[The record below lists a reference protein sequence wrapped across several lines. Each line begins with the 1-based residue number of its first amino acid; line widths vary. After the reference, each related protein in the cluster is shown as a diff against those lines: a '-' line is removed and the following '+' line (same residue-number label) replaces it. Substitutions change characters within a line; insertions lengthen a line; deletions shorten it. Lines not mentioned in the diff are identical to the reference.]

1 MEQEKEIEEVT
12 FICIGCP
19 LGCQLSVK
27 KKEDMVISV
36 EGNHCKRG
44 EIYAQKECVS
54 PTRIVTTTVKVQD
67 GEIPMLSVKTAS
79 DIPKSKIRECMDAVR
94 NIVVIAPI
102 EMGDVI
108 LHNVAE
114 TGVDIIATKKVGKRI
129 Q

>member
-1 MEQEKEIEEVT
+1 MKQEKGIEEVA

-94 NIVVIAPI
+94 NIVAIAPI